1 MKFRNDTNRT
11 SIQVVGPKRLI
22 ARMFRIACGS
32 FLLVAISTIGIGAEA
47 ASAHTCGTNWC
58 SGSDD
63 LTATNSQG
71 NGPQIYI
78 GEVGVYYSDPTIT
91 GSTSNAGPCT
101 KSSSNP
107 DGACFST
114 TGANSANSRDAAGTG
129 LGTQY
134 NWILGGPNST
144 YEAQYGSPYCFGWV
158 QGGISILYGT
168 STSYFGNY
176 WTYSYLMFADIEQP
190 SSDGWYSGSGITSA
204 QESANRQVINGF
216 EDYVAGRSS
225 ADPSHCSNSAN
236 GLPYQYGI
244 YSQPSTWVSIFGSAA
259 GGSYGQFP
267 NTPIWTIDIAASDTD
282 PGSFSGV
289 GWIASSSYDDG
300 DQFWEN
306 PDHDL
311 FYEPIYLPIFS
322 SYDGT

>member
-1 MKFRNDTNRT
+1 MNDAKFT
-11 SIQVVGPKRLI
+11 SESATQIVRLSRLI
-22 ARMFRIACGS
+22 PRLVRIAAGS
-32 FLLVAISTIGIGAEA
+32 LLLVAISTIAIGVEA

-63 LTATNSQG
+63 STSTNVQG

-91 GSTSNAGPCT
+91 GSSSHNGPCS

-107 DGACFST
+107 DGACFSS
-114 TGANSANSRDAAGTG
+114 TGASSANTRAAAGTG

-134 NWILGGPNST
+134 NWLLGGPAST
-144 YEAQYGSPYCFGWV
+144 YAAQYGSPYCFGWV

-176 WTYSYLMFADIEQP
+176 WTYSYLMFADIEQA
-190 SSDGWYSGSGITSA
+190 SSDGWYNGSSITSA
-204 QESANRQVINGF
+204 QEQANRQVINGF

-225 ADPSHCSNSAN
+225 ADPTNCSGTPN
-236 GLPYQYGI
+236 GLPYQYGV

-259 GGSYGQFP
+259 GGTYGQLP
-267 NTPIWTIDIAASDTD
+267 NTPIWTIDIATSDTD

-289 GWIASSSYDDG
+289 GWIASSSYNDG

-322 SYDGT
+322 SYIGS